1 MSTILGNNLI
11 VSLGGQA
18 IFGAKSCTL
27 TVDAGVIPTSSA
39 TDGTWEHSEVG
50 RKSWKVQTSHIVLS
64 TGWTSLATNPLA
76 AASMVGQKYI
86 MQLSISDVTGATLT
100 GTSICKTFRIAGS
113 VGALASGSFQFEG
126 DGPLDPPV
134 QQ

>member
-1 MSTILGNNLI
+1 MSVIQGRSLI

-18 IFGAKSCTL
+18 IFGAKSCTI
-27 TVDAGVIPTSSA
+27 TVDAGTIPTSSA
-39 TDGTWEHSEVG
+39 TDGEWDHAEIG

-76 AASMVGQKYI
+76 AAQMVGQKFS
-86 MQLSISDVTGATLT
+86 MQITVIGVTGAALT
-100 GTSICKTFRIAGS
+100 GTTICKTFRIAGS

-126 DGPLDPPV
+126 DGPLTPPSS
-134 QQ
+134 